1 MRKTIIPIISAIF
14 VIELSLIFNSCVYNN
29 IPEMINRND
38 FAVYY
43 NDFEINYDTAF
54 VDILNEFGYGNI
66 AEYEGNNYGYISGCP
81 DARRFIIKYPDY
93 ENTQISLI
101 CIENYTTGNI
111 FVERVRLDDA
121 ETQRGVREG
130 DKKEDIF
137 ELYGE
142 NYQRELNDSDLCSYI
157 YSDSAGHSICFTVYE
172 ISNTITDILL
182 EYNTDSHESLMIENY
197 QNAIIN
203 EPVNEY
209 ANELTYKIVPAT
221 EQEIE
226 EIGDRLYIAVGMYF
240 DDYDYTVDNIYNSL
254 FEYNKLGYIE
264 PKYDQEVTQYICEP
278 FFYTDYGLACWDEVI
293 TEEDPLSRFGEI
305 PAEIYDENGNYNEDV
320 AFKISNSMARGEE
333 LRIGYNR
340 FSGEYIDWLVE
351 GVWNGKAD
359 HDTFFEFEDGTLCYY
374 YDGDY
379 YTPEFFP
386 DGRGGPMFLPDVI
399 SVTPLPDNKYEVI
412 YNVKEELDEPMFY
425 GKVTVAMK
433 EADNGFRFWSIF
445 SIDYDIET
453 LKE

>member
-1 MRKTIIPIISAIF
+1 MKKTIIPIISTVFLLGIATVLNGCIHKKGLE
-14 VIELSLIFNSCVYNN
+14 V
-29 IPEMINRND
+29 INRND

-43 NDFEINYDTAF
+43 NDFEISYDTEF
-54 VDILNEFGYGNI
+54 SDILDEFGYGN
-66 AEYEGNNYGYISGCP
+66 AEEHEGNNYGYISGCP
-81 DARRFIIKYPDY
+81 EARRFVVKYPDY
-93 ENTQISLI
+93 QNTEISLI
-101 CIENYTTGNI
+101 CIENYTTGNVFI
-111 FVERVRLDDA
+111 ERVRLNES
-121 ETQRGVREG
+121 ETQRGLEVG

-142 NYQRELNDSDLCSYI
+142 NYRKELSDSDLCSYI
-157 YSDSAGHSICFTVYE
+157 YSDSEGHSIRFTVYE
-172 ISNTITDILL
+172 ISNTITDILF
-182 EYNTDSHESLMIENY
+182 EYNTDSYESLMIENY

-203 EPVNEY
+203 EPVNEPEK
-209 ANELTYKIVPAT
+209 ELAYKIVPAT

-240 DDYDYTVDNIYNSL
+240 DDYDYTVDNIYDSL
-254 FEYNKLGYIE
+254 FEYNKMGYIE

-278 FFYTDYGLACWDEVI
+278 YYYTDYGLARWDEAI
-293 TEEDPLSRFGEI
+293 TEEDPLSLFGEI
-305 PAEIYDENGNYNEDV
+305 PEEIYDENGNYNEDV
-320 AFKISNSMARGEE
+320 AREISNSMARGEQ

-351 GVWNGKAD
+351 GVWNGKID

-412 YNVKEELDEPMFY
+412 YSVKGEWDEPMFY

-445 SIDYDIET
+445 SIDYDTEIP
-453 LKE
+453 KG